1 MAYGEQLGIECWR
14 NKLFWWVIRLQVM
27 MRIRRLARLC
37 VGRFAGVGGANRWVL
52 NLFLRTFD
60 VGKRLMDS
68 VFVGR

>member
-1 MAYGEQLGIECWR
+1 MGDKVTSDDE
-14 NKLFWWVIRLQVM
+14 NKAFST
-27 MRIRRLARLC
+27 ALC
-37 VGRFAGVGGANRWVL
+37 GGFAGVGGANRWVL